1 MPEANANFTPDVF
14 DNTYLK
20 MELSILR
27 DGDRPD
33 FARVIKRLRDK
44 DRLPIGRSH
53 NNPILDTR
61 MYKVD

>member
-1 MPEANANFTPDVF
+1 MPETNANFTPDVF